1 MNLKNLCVLSF
12 YVFATTVHAANDV
25 DPLFSEVA
33 TQISVP
39 ANTENKTANITNSYL
54 EDTQSFVT
62 EKDSRSTPRSES
74 DKKPL
79 HHARVD
85 SALILDR
92 YENKQFVKEKIEHI
106 ARDIA
111 STPPKK
117 QSIAEQ
123 MGSSGQKRISV
134 SIDENVNVKDAIMEV
149 SHLASVDIEVDPD
162 ITGNVI
168 LSLKNSKVADVFE
181 RIAELAE
188 LNISVRNNVI
198 RFTANKP
205 FTRNYNITFV
215 DSMSGGA
222 GNNTNSATAPISQNV
237 NNRNMMNNAMNNP
250 WMNNNMM
257 NRGGGMGGMGMMQ
270 SQNGLNQQTQ
280 WHSNNS
286 MWQQFEEGL
295 KYIVSQKKD
304 VNYSI
309 NKQAGVVTLHAPL
322 TMHQEVETYIEK
334 IKKLAMTQILV
345 EVRLVEVALE
355 DEFSTG
361 IDFNYLSNSFG
372 ASGNFVATTIA
383 DTAATPFAATLRPGK
398 TAGLTAAVQFL
409 QTFGT
414 TKTISSPRLN
424 VMNNQKSRL
433 SFATDKVYFTIQP
446 QLQNQFT
453 APGVTPVN
461 PNTPIIV
468 QSIMNTVPIGV
479 ILDLQATADIDTN
492 EIIMNIR
499 PTISTANTYVED
511 PAATFLSG
519 LQFDGQDLGV
529 TVVNNIPVVEKKELD
544 STLRIKSGDIMVI
557 GGFNEEKTTI
567 VRKGIPYL
575 KDMPLLRYIF
585 GSDQQYVKNV
595 ETVIFIKATIMDAS
609 APLTEEDRKFYNDF
623 A

>member
-1 MNLKNLCVLSF
+1 MN
-12 YVFATTVHAANDV
+12 
-25 DPLFSEVA
+25 
-33 TQISVP
+33 
-39 ANTENKTANITNSYL
+39 
-54 EDTQSFVT
+54 
-62 EKDSRSTPRSES
+62 
-74 DKKPL
+74 
-79 HHARVD
+79 
-85 SALILDR
+85 
-92 YENKQFVKEKIEHI
+92 
-106 ARDIA
+106 
-111 STPPKK
+111 
-117 QSIAEQ
+117 
-123 MGSSGQKRISV
+123 
-134 SIDENVNVKDAIMEV
+134 
-149 SHLASVDIEVDPD
+149 
-162 ITGNVI
+162 
-168 LSLKNSKVADVFE
+168 
-181 RIAELAE
+181 
-188 LNISVRNNVI
+188 
-198 RFTANKP
+198 
-205 FTRNYNITFV
+205 
-215 DSMSGGA
+215 
-222 GNNTNSATAPISQNV
+222 
-237 NNRNMMNNAMNNP
+237 
-250 WMNNNMM
+250 NNNMM
-257 NRGGGMGGMGMMQ
+257 NRGMGGGMMGMQ
-270 SQNGLNQQTQ
+270 SNNALNQQSQ
-280 WHSNNS
+280 WQSNNS

-322 TMHQEVETYIEK
+322 AMQQEVETYIEK

-372 ASGNFVATTIA
+372 SSGNFVATTLA
-383 DTAATPFAATLRPGK
+383 DAATAPFAATLRPNK
-398 TAGLTAAVQFL
+398 TRGLTAAVQFL

-414 TKTISSPRLN
+414 TKTIASPRLN

-446 QLQNQFT
+446 QLQNQYT

-461 PNTPIIV
+461 PNTPMVV
-468 QSIMNTVPIGV
+468 QSIMQTVPIGV

-519 LQFDGQDLGV
+519 LQFDGTDLGV

-544 STLRIKSGDIMVI
+544 STLRIRSGDIMVI
-557 GGFNEEKTTI
+557 GGFNEEQTTI

-575 KDMPLLRYIF
+575 KDLPLLRYIF

-595 ETVIFIKATIMDAS
+595 ETVIFIKATIMDAT